1 MRRMAA
7 CIASILDSGGMPLKG
22 GKMDKINASDL
33 SVHEFS
39 FHKYYLSCDI
49 ACNHFNWYGT

>member
-1 MRRMAA
+1 MAA

-39 FHKYYLSCDI
+39 NITSHLILHVITSTDMEL
-49 ACNHFNWYGT
+49 NNPT

>member
-1 MRRMAA
+1 MAA

-33 SVHEFS
+33 SVHEIS
-39 FHKYYLSCDI
+39 FHKYYLSVDI

>member
-1 MRRMAA
+1 MAA

-39 FHKYYLSCDI
+39 NITSHLILHVITST
-49 ACNHFNWYGT
+49 NMELNNPT